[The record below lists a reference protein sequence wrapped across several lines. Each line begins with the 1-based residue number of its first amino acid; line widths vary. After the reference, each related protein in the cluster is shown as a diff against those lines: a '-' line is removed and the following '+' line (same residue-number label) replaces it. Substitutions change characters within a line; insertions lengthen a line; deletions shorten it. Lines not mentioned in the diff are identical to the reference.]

1 MTNLKVLKT
10 DKLSSFMVGCMGHTH
25 VVTALDHYDA
35 AKKTVTYFINT
46 EIGVSLIVSVQRSG
60 DPDKEKVY
68 VSTEN
73 ILDDLGIEYEDSNL

>member
-35 AKKTVTYFINT
+35 AKMVISFFIDFDLP
-46 EIGVSLIVSVQRSG
+46 VSLIVSVQKFN
-60 DPDKEKVY
+60 DLDKNKVY
-68 VSTEN
+68 ISTEN
-73 ILDDLGIEYEDSNL
+73 ILDDLGIEYYSDA